1 MSNKRFLQAGFDNQL
16 AHVIEECGEV
26 LAAAGKTQRFGA
38 FSMNPLLSPGD
49 PLYRET
55 NIVWLKREMID
66 LQEAIA
72 RLQATI
78 EEEGF

>member
-1 MSNKRFLQAGFDNQL
+1 MSDERFLQEGFDNQL
-16 AHVIEECGEV
+16 AHVVEECGEV

-38 FSMNPLLSPGD
+38 FSMNPLLPPSD

-78 EEEGF
+78 EEGDF